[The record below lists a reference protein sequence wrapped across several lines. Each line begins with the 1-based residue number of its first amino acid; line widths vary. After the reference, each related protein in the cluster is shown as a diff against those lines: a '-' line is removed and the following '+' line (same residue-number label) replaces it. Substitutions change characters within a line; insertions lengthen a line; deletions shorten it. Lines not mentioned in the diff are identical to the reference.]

1 MALRLFVF
9 LREFGFVVCLCK
21 KGIFMSVDMTLWNK
35 IYGNETLKKT
45 LLSDIEGNV
54 LGHAFI
60 IEGPEGSGKLTIART
75 VVATLANCPER
86 TEQILNGI
94 CTDVSETDVPEG
106 KKQIGV
112 DAVRQIRTSSV
123 IKAGDLDIKA
133 YIIKNSDKM
142 TDQAQNALL
151 KILEEPTSGVYF
163 FLLTTNAHALLP
175 TVRSRA
181 PVVRTEVFNC
191 ESLKRYALSALPAA
205 AQLEKRDPEAFD
217 RLLHRASG
225 TVGGLISELESV
237 SGGTVDSQTLVAD
250 LLKTLKASDRIALT
264 ALVDSTC
271 QSREETV
278 KFVTTVRYILRDTMV
293 VKSRADADTMVAEK
307 KDVEELAKRS
317 SVAKILSLDQ
327 KFESL
332 ALDLD
337 YNPNISNV
345 KLSVLRLLWENLR

>member
-1 MALRLFVF
+1 MN
-9 LREFGFVVCLCK
+9 
-21 KGIFMSVDMTLWNK
+21 VDMTLWNK

-45 LLSDIEGNV
+45 LISDIEGNV

-60 IEGPEGSGKLTIART
+60 IEGPIGSGKLTVART
-75 VVATLANCPER
+75 VVATLANCPSR
-86 TEQILNGI
+86 TEQIMNGI

-112 DAVRQIRTSSV
+112 DAIRQIRSSSV

-133 YIIKNSDKM
+133 YIIKNSDRM

-181 PVVRTEVFNC
+181 PVVRTEVFDC
-191 ESLKRYALSALPAA
+191 DSLKSYALSAFPAA
-205 AQLEKRDPEAFD
+205 SQLEKRDPEAFD

-225 TVGGLISELESV
+225 TIGGMVEELFSV
-237 SGGTVDSQTLVAD
+237 SGGVVDSQTLVSQ
-250 LLKTLKASDRIALT
+250 LLGKLKANDRIA
-264 ALVDSTC
+264 VSSMIDSMC

-278 KFVTTVRYILRDTMV
+278 KFVNMLRCILRDTMV
-293 VKSRADADTMVAEK
+293 VKSRADADTLIADR

-317 SVAKILSLDQ
+317 SVSKILSLEQ
-327 KFESL
+327 KFENIVH
-332 ALDLD
+332 DLD
-337 YNPNISNV
+337 FNPNISNV
-345 KLSVLRLLWENLR
+345 RLSVLRLLWEHLR